1 MIEYAK
7 YRSRYASR
15 IDPITRDRLDLGM
28 SIEETI
34 GYEAVYDQF
43 ILVRNLT
50 DGIDLIEIIN
60 HLYKEYNAKLSVDHL
75 TEQHND
81 YMSLVIFYDKDD
93 NEVFNL
99 RIIHDVSMLMYD
111 IKNQKFF
118 VINVNDLQQLYVKEK
133 ETELFKD

>member
-15 IDPITRDRLDLGM
+15 IDPITRDRLDLGP
-28 SIEETI
+28 IEETI
-34 GYEAVYDQF
+34 GYEAVYDYF

-75 TEQHND
+75 TERHND
-81 YMSLVIFYDKDD
+81 YMSLIVFYDKDD

-133 ETELFKD
+133 ETELFRD

>member
-7 YRSRYASR
+7 FRSRYASR
-15 IDPITRDRLDLGM
+15 IDPITRDRLDLGP

-34 GYEAVYDQF
+34 GYEVVYDHF

-50 DGIDLIEIIN
+50 DSIDLIEIIN

-75 TEQHND
+75 TERHND
-81 YMSLVIFYDKDD
+81 YMSLIVFYDKDD

-118 VINVNDLQQLYVKEK
+118 VVNVNDLQQLYVKEK
-133 ETELFKD
+133 ETELFRD

>member
-7 YRSRYASR
+7 FRSRYASR
-15 IDPITRDRLDLGM
+15 IDPITRDRLDLGP

-34 GYEAVYDQF
+34 GYEAVYDHF

-75 TEQHND
+75 TERHND
-81 YMSLVIFYDKDD
+81 YMSLI
-93 NEVFNL
+93 VFMIKMTMRFL
-99 RIIHDVSMLMYD
+99 ILGLFMMYLCSCMILKIKSSLSLTLMIYS
-111 IKNQKFF
+111 N
-118 VINVNDLQQLYVKEK
+118 YM
-133 ETELFKD
+133 

>member
-15 IDPITRDRLDLGM
+15 IDPITRDRLDLGP
-28 SIEETI
+28 IEETI
-34 GYEAVYDQF
+34 GYEAVYDHF

-75 TEQHND
+75 TERHND
-81 YMSLVIFYDKDD
+81 YMSLIVFYDKDD

-118 VINVNDLQQLYVKEK
+118 VVNVNDLQQLYVKEK
-133 ETELFKD
+133 ETELFRD

>member
-15 IDPITRDRLDLGM
+15 IDPITRDRLDLGP
-28 SIEETI
+28 IKETI
-34 GYEAVYDQF
+34 GYEAVYDHF

-75 TEQHND
+75 TERHND
-81 YMSLVIFYDKDD
+81 YMSLIVFYDKDD

-118 VINVNDLQQLYVKEK
+118 VVNVNDLQQLYVKEK
-133 ETELFKD
+133 ETELFRD

>member
-34 GYEAVYDQF
+34 EYEAVYDHF

-50 DGIDLIEIIN
+50 DGIDLIKIIN
-60 HLYKEYNAKLSVDHL
+60 HLYKEYNVNLSVDHL

-133 ETELFKD
+133 ETELFRD

>member
-15 IDPITRDRLDLGM
+15 IYPITRDRLDLGT
-28 SIEETI
+28 SIEEII

-60 HLYKEYNAKLSVDHL
+60 HLYKEYNVNLSVNHL

-118 VINVNDLQQLYVKEK
+118 VVNVNDLQQLYVKEK
-133 ETELFKD
+133 ETELFRD

>member
-15 IDPITRDRLDLGM
+15 IYPITRDRLDLGT
-28 SIEETI
+28 SIEEII

-60 HLYKEYNAKLSVDHL
+60 HLYKEYNVNLSVDHL

-133 ETELFKD
+133 ETELFRD

>member
-34 GYEAVYDQF
+34 GYEAVYDHF
-43 ILVRNLT
+43 ILVQNLT

-60 HLYKEYNAKLSVDHL
+60 HLYKEYNVNLSVDHL

-93 NEVFNL
+93 NEIFNL
-99 RIIHDVSMLMYD
+99 KIAHDISMLMYD

-133 ETELFKD
+133 ETELFRD

>member
-7 YRSRYASR
+7 YRSRYTSR
-15 IDPITRDRLDLGM
+15 IDPITRDRLDLGP
-28 SIEETI
+28 IEETI
-34 GYEAVYDQF
+34 GYEAVYDHF

-75 TEQHND
+75 TERHND
-81 YMSLVIFYDKDD
+81 YMSLIVFYDKDD

-133 ETELFKD
+133 ETELFRD

>member
-34 GYEAVYDQF
+34 GYEAVYDHF

-75 TEQHND
+75 TERHND
-81 YMSLVIFYDKDD
+81 YMSLI
-93 NEVFNL
+93 VFMIKMTMRFLILGLFMMYLCSCMILKIKNSL
-99 RIIHDVSMLMYD
+99 LLMLMIYS
-111 IKNQKFF
+111 N
-118 VINVNDLQQLYVKEK
+118 YM
-133 ETELFKD
+133 

>member
-15 IDPITRDRLDLGM
+15 IYPITRDRLDLGT
-28 SIEETI
+28 SIEEII

-60 HLYKEYNAKLSVDHL
+60 HLYKEYNVNLSVNHL

-118 VINVNDLQQLYVKEK
+118 VVNVNDLQQLYVKE
-133 ETELFKD
+133 D

>member
-15 IDPITRDRLDLGM
+15 IDPITRDRLDLGP
-28 SIEETI
+28 IEETI
-34 GYEAVYDQF
+34 GYEAVYDHF

-75 TEQHND
+75 TERHND
-81 YMSLVIFYDKDD
+81 YMSLI
-93 NEVFNL
+93 VFL
-99 RIIHDVSMLMYD
+99 
-111 IKNQKFF
+111 
-118 VINVNDLQQLYVKEK
+118 
-133 ETELFKD
+133 

>member
-15 IDPITRDRLDLGM
+15 IDPITRDRLDLGP
-28 SIEETI
+28 IEETI
-34 GYEAVYDQF
+34 GYEAVYDHF

-50 DGIDLIEIIN
+50 DGIDLTEIIN

-75 TEQHND
+75 TERHND
-81 YMSLVIFYDKDD
+81 YMSLIVFYDKDD

-118 VINVNDLQQLYVKEK
+118 VVNVNDLQQLYVKEK
-133 ETELFKD
+133 ETELFRD

>member
-15 IDPITRDRLDLGM
+15 ICPITRDRLDLGP
-28 SIEETI
+28 IEETI
-34 GYEAVYDQF
+34 GYEAVYDHF

-60 HLYKEYNAKLSVDHL
+60 HLYKEYNVNLSVDHL
-75 TEQHND
+75 TERHND
-81 YMSLVIFYDKDD
+81 YMSLIVFYDKDD

-118 VINVNDLQQLYVKEK
+118 VVNVNDLQQLYVKEK
-133 ETELFKD
+133 ETELFRD

>member
-7 YRSRYASR
+7 YRSRYTSR
-15 IDPITRDRLDLGM
+15 IDPITRDRLDLGP
-28 SIEETI
+28 IEETI
-34 GYEAVYDQF
+34 GYEAVYDHF

-75 TEQHND
+75 TERHND
-81 YMSLVIFYDKDD
+81 YMSLIVFYDKDD

-118 VINVNDLQQLYVKEK
+118 VVNVNDLQQLYVKEK
-133 ETELFKD
+133 ETELFRD

>member
-34 GYEAVYDQF
+34 GYEAVYDHF
-43 ILVRNLT
+43 ILVQNLT
-50 DGIDLIEIIN
+50 DGIDLIKIIN
-60 HLYKEYNAKLSVDHL
+60 HLYKEYNVNLSVDHL

-93 NEVFNL
+93 NEIFNL
-99 RIIHDVSMLMYD
+99 KIAHDISMLMYD

-133 ETELFKD
+133 ETELFRD

>member
-7 YRSRYASR
+7 FRSRYASR
-15 IDPITRDRLDLGM
+15 IDPITRDRLDLGP
-28 SIEETI
+28 IEETI
-34 GYEAVYDQF
+34 GYEAVYDHF

-75 TEQHND
+75 TERHND

-118 VINVNDLQQLYVKEK
+118 VVNVNDLQQLYVKEK
-133 ETELFKD
+133 ETELFRD

>member
-15 IDPITRDRLDLGM
+15 IDPITRDRLDLGP
-28 SIEETI
+28 IEETI
-34 GYEAVYDQF
+34 GYEAVYDHF

-75 TEQHND
+75 TEQYND

-118 VINVNDLQQLYVKEK
+118 VVNVNDLQQLYVKEK
-133 ETELFKD
+133 ETELFRD

>member
-15 IDPITRDRLDLGM
+15 IYPITRDRLDLGT
-28 SIEETI
+28 SIEEII

-75 TEQHND
+75 TERHND
-81 YMSLVIFYDKDD
+81 YMSLIVFYDKDD

-118 VINVNDLQQLYVKEK
+118 VVNVNDLQQLYVKE
-133 ETELFKD
+133 D

>member
-15 IDPITRDRLDLGM
+15 IDPITRDRLDLGP
-28 SIEETI
+28 IEETI
-34 GYEAVYDQF
+34 GYEAVYDHF

-75 TEQHND
+75 TERHND
-81 YMSLVIFYDKDD
+81 YMSLIVLYDKDD

-118 VINVNDLQQLYVKEK
+118 VVNVNDLQQLYVKEK
-133 ETELFKD
+133 ETELFRD

>member
-34 GYEAVYDQF
+34 GYEAVYDHF

-60 HLYKEYNAKLSVDHL
+60 HLYKEYNVNLSVDHL

-81 YMSLVIFYDKDD
+81 YMSLI
-93 NEVFNL
+93 VFMIKMTMRFL
-99 RIIHDVSMLMYD
+99 ILGLFMMYLCSCMILKIKSSLSLMLMIYS
-111 IKNQKFF
+111 N
-118 VINVNDLQQLYVKEK
+118 YM
-133 ETELFKD
+133 

>member
-34 GYEAVYDQF
+34 GYEAVYDHF
-43 ILVRNLT
+43 ILVQNLT

-60 HLYKEYNAKLSVDHL
+60 HLYKEYNVNLSVDHL

-81 YMSLVIFYDKDD
+81 YISLVIFYDKDD
-93 NEVFNL
+93 NEIFNL
-99 RIIHDVSMLMYD
+99 KIAHDISMLMYD

-133 ETELFKD
+133 ETELFRD

>member
-15 IDPITRDRLDLGM
+15 IYPITRDRLDLGT
-28 SIEETI
+28 SIEEII

-75 TEQHND
+75 TERHND
-81 YMSLVIFYDKDD
+81 YMSLIVFYDKDD

-118 VINVNDLQQLYVKEK
+118 VVNVNDLQQLYVKEK
-133 ETELFKD
+133 ETELFRD

>member
-7 YRSRYASR
+7 FRSRYASR
-15 IDPITRDRLDLGM
+15 IDPITRDRLDLGP

-34 GYEAVYDQF
+34 GYEAVYDHF

-75 TEQHND
+75 TERHND
-81 YMSLVIFYDKDD
+81 YMSLI
-93 NEVFNL
+93 VFMIKMTMRFLILGLFMMYLCSCMILKIKNSL
-99 RIIHDVSMLMYD
+99 LLMLMIYS
-111 IKNQKFF
+111 N
-118 VINVNDLQQLYVKEK
+118 YM
-133 ETELFKD
+133 

>member
-15 IDPITRDRLDLGM
+15 IDPITRDRLDLGP

-34 GYEAVYDQF
+34 RYEAVYDHF

-75 TEQHND
+75 TERHND
-81 YMSLVIFYDKDD
+81 YMSLIVFYDKDD

-118 VINVNDLQQLYVKEK
+118 VVNVNDLQQLYVKE
-133 ETELFKD
+133 D

>member
-7 YRSRYASR
+7 YRSRYTFR
-15 IDPITRDRLDLGM
+15 IDPITRDRLDLGP
-28 SIEETI
+28 IEETI
-34 GYEAVYDQF
+34 GYEAVYDHF

-75 TEQHND
+75 TERHND
-81 YMSLVIFYDKDD
+81 YMSLIVFYDKDD

-118 VINVNDLQQLYVKEK
+118 VVNVNDLQQLYVKE
-133 ETELFKD
+133 D

>member
-28 SIEETI
+28 NIEETI
-34 GYEAVYDQF
+34 GYEAVYDHF

-60 HLYKEYNAKLSVDHL
+60 HLYKEYNVNLSVDHL

-81 YMSLVIFYDKDD
+81 YMSLVIFMIKMTMR
-93 NEVFNL
+93 FLIL
-99 RIIHDVSMLMYD
+99 RLLMIYLCSCMILKIKNSLLLMLMIYS
-111 IKNQKFF
+111 N
-118 VINVNDLQQLYVKEK
+118 YM
-133 ETELFKD
+133 

>member
-7 YRSRYASR
+7 YRSRYTSR
-15 IDPITRDRLDLGM
+15 IDPITRDRLDLGP
-28 SIEETI
+28 IEETI
-34 GYEAVYDQF
+34 GYEAVYDHF

-75 TEQHND
+75 TERHND
-81 YMSLVIFYDKDD
+81 YMSLIVLYDKDD

-118 VINVNDLQQLYVKEK
+118 VVNVNDLQQLYVKE
-133 ETELFKD
+133 D

>member
-15 IDPITRDRLDLGM
+15 IDPITRDRLDLGP
-28 SIEETI
+28 IEETI
-34 GYEAVYDQF
+34 GYEAVYDYF

-60 HLYKEYNAKLSVDHL
+60 HLYKEYNVNLSVDHL

-93 NEVFNL
+93 NEIFNL
-99 RIIHDVSMLMYD
+99 KIAHDISMLMYD

-118 VINVNDLQQLYVKEK
+118 VINVNDLQQLYVKEN
-133 ETELFKD
+133 

>member
-7 YRSRYASR
+7 YRSRYTSR
-15 IDPITRDRLDLGM
+15 INPITRDRLDLGP
-28 SIEETI
+28 IEETI
-34 GYEAVYDQF
+34 GYEAVYDHF

-75 TEQHND
+75 TERHND
-81 YMSLVIFYDKDD
+81 YMSLIVFYDKDD
-93 NEVFNL
+93 NEIFNL

-118 VINVNDLQQLYVKEK
+118 VVNVNDLQQLYVKEK
-133 ETELFKD
+133 ETELFRD

>member
-15 IDPITRDRLDLGM
+15 IDPITRDRLDLGP
-28 SIEETI
+28 IEETI
-34 GYEAVYDQF
+34 GYEAVYDHF

-75 TEQHND
+75 TERHND
-81 YMSLVIFYDKDD
+81 YMSLI
-93 NEVFNL
+93 VFMIKMTMRFLILGLFMMYLCSCMILKIKNSL
-99 RIIHDVSMLMYD
+99 LLMLMIYS
-111 IKNQKFF
+111 N
-118 VINVNDLQQLYVKEK
+118 YM
-133 ETELFKD
+133 